1 MVMENLTNGV
11 LLETLPEKISSL
23 IILFQA
29 IGGLIICYIIFSVVN
44 MLINKKKYKEVKK
57 INKNLEEIKK
67 LLRKKRT
74 GK

>member
-11 LLETLPEKISSL
+11 LLEALPEKISSL